1 MAREDTEFYDSIKWI
16 VDTYLHKPGFKVKR
30 SSKDKMDLSS
40 ELIPQV
46 YYGHYQDHRY
56 HTLLCIEPKTLRI
69 FKKWFNLSR

>member
-16 VDTYLHKPGFKVKR
+16 VDTYLHKLGFKVKR

-46 YYGHYQDHRY
+46 YYGHHRY
-56 HTLLCIEPKTLRI
+56 HYA
-69 FKKWFNLSR
+69 

>member
-16 VDTYLHKPGFKVKR
+16 VDTYLHKLGFKVKR

-46 YYGHYQDHRY
+46 YYEHDRY
-56 HTLLCIEPKTLRI
+56 HTLLCIELKTLRI